1 MTYRRTRQLRKEA
14 DRKVDALLDRLYD
27 EALSRRNTDGVSSCK
42 DTEQENDN
50 G

>member
-1 MTYRRTRQLRKEA
+1 MTYRRERQLRKEA

-27 EALSRRNTDGVSSCK
+27 EALSRRNTDGVVSEV
-42 DTEQENDN
+42 DNEQEEER

>member
-14 DRKVDALLDRLYD
+14 DRKVEALLDRLYD
-27 EALSRRNTDGVSSCK
+27 EAMSRRNTDAVLSVV
-42 DTEQENDN
+42 DNEQEEQH

>member
-14 DRKVDALLDRLYD
+14 DRKVEALLDRLYD
-27 EALSRRNTDGVSSCK
+27 EAMSRRNTDAVSSLV
-42 DTEQENDN
+42 DSEQEERN